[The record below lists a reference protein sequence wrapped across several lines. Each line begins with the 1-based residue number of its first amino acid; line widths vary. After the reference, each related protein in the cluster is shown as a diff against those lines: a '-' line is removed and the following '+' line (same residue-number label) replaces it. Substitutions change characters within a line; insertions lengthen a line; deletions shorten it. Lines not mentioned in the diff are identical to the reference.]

1 MKGEITLTKKEYL
14 THVKDLLEKEKIKPS
29 LQLQIMETVT
39 ELLDYYSVEFVRE
52 LLPSLFK
59 I

>member
-1 MKGEITLTKKEYL
+1 MTKKEYL
-14 THVKDLLEKEKIKPS
+14 TQVKDLLKKEEIKPS

-39 ELLDYYSVEFVRE
+39 ELLNYYSVEFVRE
-52 LLPSLFK
+52 LLPSLFQ